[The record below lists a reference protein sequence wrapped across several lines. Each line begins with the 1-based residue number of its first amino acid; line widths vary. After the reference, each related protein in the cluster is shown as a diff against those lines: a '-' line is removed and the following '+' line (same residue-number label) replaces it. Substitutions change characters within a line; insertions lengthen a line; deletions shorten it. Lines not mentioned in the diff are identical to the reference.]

1 MRNLS
6 ILLLLP
12 TLNEVEAIE
21 PVMKEVPE
29 WISEVMVV
37 DGGSTDG
44 TREKAAELGAK
55 VVLQRYGKGKG
66 CGVRTA
72 MEEFL
77 KSSHDVLLMIDT
89 DGTCVLED
97 TKPMIEKIA
106 NGTADIVIGTRIRSR
121 KREKGSMPFI
131 VWFGNYLTS
140 IILSIPHL
148 RLYSDVQSPYWA
160 FSRKAVEKLLPKLKA
175 SKFEIELEMFTKAMK
190 SGIRVRE
197 VPVGYRSRIGHT
209 KFSVMLRLRSVG
221 FILFYFLYGFRWW
234 FWLLLGAFVGV
245 YYYL

>member
-1 MRNLS
+1 MNDLS

-12 TLNEVEAIE
+12 TSNEVEAIE
-21 PVMKEVPE
+21 PVMNEVPD
-29 WISEVMVV
+29 WINEVMVV

-44 TREKAAELGAK
+44 TREKAEELGAK

-77 KSSHDVLLMIDT
+77 QTTHDVLLMIDT
-89 DGTCVLED
+89 DGTCVIED
-97 TKPMIEKIA
+97 TKVMIRKIA
-106 NGTADIVIGTRIRSR
+106 DGTADIVIGTRIRSK
-121 KREKGSMPFI
+121 KRDKGSMPFI

-160 FSRKAVEKLLPKLKA
+160 FSRNAVEQLLPKLKA

-190 SGIRVRE
+190 SGIRVSE

-209 KFSVMLRLRSVG
+209 KFSIMLRLRSVG
-221 FILFYFLYGFRWW
+221 FILYYFLYGFRWW
-234 FWLLLGAFVGV
+234 FWILLIAFIGAYHYF
-245 YYYL
+245 